1 MVGKAQ
7 LPRTSVDRTVK
18 NSTERKKQFG
28 RERGS
33 YTGVPQGLSSTS
45 GIGASSAS
53 GVGLS
58 ISGLATS
65 GGTMIGPIAFFAK
78 EDSIDSSGELDIS
91 KATGTGFSSRVEV
104 KAYTGTSDDL
114 VHISGAAHA
123 GQILFLQAESSDTI
137 TLKHLSGL
145 TGNIYMP
152 SGSDYVVDPKEIV
165 LLQWDTKN
173 DAYLTSGGQW
183 TLVATSTG
191 SGGSSW
197 VGTATS
203 DLDMATYDIV
213 DLCRIEFDQG
223 GDTIDDSVAGID
235 SSSDKI
241 RFNVPSGDHFHFTVD
256 GDDEVKIDGTDF
268 GIWGYLKFNSHT
280 SGTNQVLPSE
290 SDGYISIKIGSS
302 IRKLYFYT

>member
-1 MVGKAQ
+1 
-7 LPRTSVDRTVK
+7 
-18 NSTERKKQFG
+18 
-28 RERGS
+28 
-33 YTGVPQGLSSTS
+33 
-45 GIGASSAS
+45 
-53 GVGLS
+53 
-58 ISGLATS
+58 
-65 GGTMIGPIAFFAK
+65 MIGPIAFFTK
-78 EDSIDSSGELDIS
+78 EDSIDSSGKLDIS

-104 KAYTGTSDDL
+104 EAYTGTSDNL

-137 TLKHLSGL
+137 TLKHLTTEGL
-145 TGNIYMP
+145 NLGNIYMP

-173 DAYLTSGGQW
+173 EPYVTAGGQW

-256 GDDEVKIDGTDF
+256 GDDEVKIDDTDF

-280 SGTNQVLPSE
+280 SGTNQPAAE
-290 SDGYISIKIGSS
+290 SDGYIEIKIGTSL
-302 IRKLYFYT
+302 RKLYFYT

>member
-1 MVGKAQ
+1 
-7 LPRTSVDRTVK
+7 
-18 NSTERKKQFG
+18 
-28 RERGS
+28 
-33 YTGVPQGLSSTS
+33 VPQGLSSTS

-58 ISGLATS
+58 ISGLATA
-65 GGTMIGPIAFFAK
+65 GGTMIGPIAFFTK
-78 EDSIDSSGELDIS
+78 EDSIDSSGKLDIS

-104 KAYTGTSDDL
+104 EAYTGTSDNL

-137 TLKHLSGL
+137 TLKHLTTEGL
-145 TGNIYMP
+145 NLGNIYMP

-173 DAYLTSGGQW
+173 EPYVTAGGQW

-256 GDDEVKIDGTDF
+256 GDDEVKIDDTDF

-280 SGTNQVLPSE
+280 SGTNQPAAE
-290 SDGYISIKIGSS
+290 SDGYIEIKIGTSL
-302 IRKLYFYT
+302 R

>member
-1 MVGKAQ
+1 
-7 LPRTSVDRTVK
+7 
-18 NSTERKKQFG
+18 
-28 RERGS
+28 
-33 YTGVPQGLSSTS
+33 
-45 GIGASSAS
+45 
-53 GVGLS
+53 
-58 ISGLATS
+58 
-65 GGTMIGPIAFFAK
+65 MIGPIAFFAK

-191 SGGSSW
+191 SGGG
-197 VGTATS
+197 GTGMQNPADD
-203 DLDMATYDIV
+203 DLDMNTFDITNICATKFDNADGTPLNSTDYGMEVHGYDLLYNIW
-213 DLCRIEFDQG
+213 G
-223 GDTIDDSVAGID
+223 GDSTNDNAH
-235 SSSDKI
+235 K
-241 RFNVPSGDHFHFTVD
+241 FEVD
-256 GDDEVKIDGTDF
+256 GTTVFQIEEERTKVWIN
-268 GIWGYLKFNSHT
+268 ILM
-280 SGTNQVLPSE
+280 
-290 SDGYISIKIGSS
+290 
-302 IRKLYFYT
+302 RA